1 MLISWQFARYLVVG
15 GTGTLLHLAVMVAT
29 VELLGWAVTWGAVLG
44 FLSALLVSFVAN
56 YRWTFASTRSPVGAL
71 GRYTL
76 VCVSG
81 LLLNLLMMHSL
92 VALLDIWY
100 LTAQIA
106 VIWVVPVI
114 NYLLNRY
121 WSF

>member
-1 MLISWQFARYLVVG
+1 MLSWQFVRYLVVG
-15 GTGTLLHLAVMVAT
+15 GAGTLLHLLVMLAA
-29 VELLGWAVTWGAVLG
+29 VELLGLAVTWGAVLG

-56 YRWTFASTRSPVGAL
+56 YRWTFASTRSPVAAL

-81 LLLNLLMMHSL
+81 LLLNLLMMHGL

-100 LTAQIA
+100 LTAQVA

>member
-1 MLISWQFARYLVVG
+1 MLISWQFVRYLVVG
-15 GTGTLLHLAVMVAT
+15 GAGTLLHLAVMLAT

-56 YRWTFASTRSPVGAL
+56 YRWTFASTRSPLATL
-71 GRYTL
+71 CRYT
-76 VCVSG
+76 VVSVSG
-81 LLLNLLMMHSL
+81 LLLNLLMMHGL

-106 VIWVVPVI
+106 VIWVVPVT